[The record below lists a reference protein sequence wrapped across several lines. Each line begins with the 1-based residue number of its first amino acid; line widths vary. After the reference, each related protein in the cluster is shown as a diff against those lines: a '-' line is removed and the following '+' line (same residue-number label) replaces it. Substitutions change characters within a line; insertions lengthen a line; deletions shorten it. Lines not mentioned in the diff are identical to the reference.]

1 MEFLKNQ
8 VKLKIHRIRLT
19 GDWTL
24 QKKRSAKLNKSQKK
38 LLRLN
43 HTEGNCLKKKKRK
56 ADFPGGPVV
65 KNPPANAGDTGSNPG
80 LGRFHIPQGNQAHV
94 PQLRSPSRV
103 ARAPQQGK
111 SSQ

>member
-43 HTEGNCLKKKKRK
+43 HTEGNCLKKKKEK
-56 ADFPGGPVV
+56 QTSLVV
-65 KNPPANAGDTGSNPG
+65 QWLRIHPPM
-80 LGRFHIPQGNQAHV
+80 QGTQVRILVWEDSTSRRATKPMCRSYGAQA
-94 PQLRSPSRV
+94 R
-103 ARAPQQGK
+103 
-111 SSQ
+111 